1 MQNRE
6 VLESK
11 ALAANLQLEKSKKG
25 KNGKKF
31 NKNKNIKCY
40 YCHKPGHKKYYC
52 REKESNKNF
61 SETKKTFGQAVPLAQ
76 EFWVRLAALDRGM
89 VEISHKFE
97 TRFTKHGKTIIIGKR
112 KHEISKLFI
121 MQI

>member
-1 MQNRE
+1 MAGKISLKAEGRGSIIVHTYDGESWTLNHLAN
-6 VLESK
+6 VLYVPDLQYNLFS
-11 ALAANLQLEKSKKG
+11 AN
-25 KNGKKF
+25 
-31 NKNKNIKCY
+31 
-40 YCHKPGHKKYYC
+40 
-52 REKESNKNF
+52 
-61 SETKKTFGQAVPLAQ
+61 
-76 EFWVRLAALDRGM
+76 AALDRGM